1 MSISLIRA
9 QNPQAVV
16 TDGYILSLKAKDLD
30 ELIGDQV
37 RAVRELEATWKGK
50 AANAAR
56 ARAYRDIQRQH
67 RLHEILAAMASAM
80 QSGAAALVQIRQT
93 LLAWVESVSAT
104 FDVSDAGV
112 VTPRPPNDT
121 APWVAIAVTFTKL
134 IQQLIEAFFTAD
146 RQLAAN
152 LNSIAAGHVPG
163 NDPVPGPGMVD
174 PDSLNNPQLQ
184 WQQGLAGAGDPFD
197 GEGGAGVPNTD
208 LSIMGMTPEGRLFTI
223 QGDTSAGVKYDEYGN
238 PVGGPVGKRLP
249 DAEGGRNNIIF
260 WKMDEHGKWVPEEV
274 VNGPFHTDGESTI
287 PTSTFNVGDT
297 MYTSVMDVNN
307 WRDNTWQTNS
317 SQLWKSTDG
326 GRTWSKVESAVWQNS
341 AAPNNNHPFQVQS
354 FAPND
359 DGYVYM
365 YGTSDGRENDGLHVA
380 RVPVGAVEDP
390 SQYQYWTGNSFEA
403 DQNPLTSPAVV
414 GQPLSATGVGEPSVH
429 FYDNKAL
436 LTFTDDA
443 GLIYTSS
450 SVDGVTWT
458 TPQLVAD
465 QPGAYG
471 AFQSPLS
478 GGESVDISL
487 SQWNP
492 YGTNIYQI
500 QNSDT
505 RGLGAYWCHAQ
516 VN

>member
-9 QNPQAVV
+9 QNPQGVV

-30 ELIGDQV
+30 EVIGDQV
-37 RAVRELEATWKGK
+37 RALRELEANWKGE

-67 RLHEILAAMASAM
+67 RLHQILAAMAAAM

-93 LLAWVESVSAT
+93 LLAWIDSVSGA

-121 APWVAIAVTFTKL
+121 APWVAIAATFTKL

-146 RQLAAN
+146 QQLAN
-152 LNSIAAGHVPG
+152 SLKSIAAGHIPG
-163 NDPVPGPGMVD
+163 NGPTPMAGVTPPVD
-174 PDSLNNPQLQ
+174 PDSLNNPQLT
-184 WQQGLAGAGDPFD
+184 WQQSLAGAGNPYS
-197 GEGGAGVPNTD
+197 GAGGAGVPNAD
-208 LSIMGMTPEGRLFTI
+208 LSVMGMTPDGRLFTM
-223 QGDTSAGVKYDEYGN
+223 QGDTSRGID
-238 PVGGPVGKRLP
+238 PSTDGGPGAKRLP
-249 DAEGGRNNIIF
+249 EAEGGKNNILF
-260 WKMDEHGKWVPEEV
+260 WKMDEHGKWVPDEV
-274 VNGPFHTDGESTI
+274 VNSPFHTDGVSTI

-297 MYTSVMDVNN
+297 MYASVEDVNN
-307 WRDNTWQTNS
+307 WENTTWQTNA

-326 GRTWSKVESAVWQNS
+326 GRTWTPTNASWQNG
-341 AAPNNNHPFQVQS
+341 AAPNNNPFQVQS

-365 YGTSDGRENDGLHVA
+365 YGTTDGRENDGLHVA
-380 RVPVGAVEDP
+380 RVPASAVEDP
-390 SQYQYWTGNSFEA
+390 SQYQYWNGSGFDFKPEPDNQPVGRTG
-403 DQNPLTSPAVV
+403 PA
-414 GQPLSATGVGEPSVH
+414 GRDWCREPSVH

-436 LTFTDDA
+436 LTFADDT
-443 GLIYTSS
+443 GKIYTSS

-458 TPQLVAD
+458 PPQLVAD

-471 AFQSPLS
+471 VFQSPLS
-478 GGESVDISL
+478 GGSAVDVAL
-487 SQWNP
+487 TQWNP

-505 RGLGAYWCHAQ
+505 RGLGAY
-516 VN
+516 

>member
-9 QNPQAVV
+9 QNPQGVV

-134 IQQLIEAFFTAD
+134 IQQLIAAFFTAD

-505 RGLGAYWCHAQ
+505 RGLGAY
-516 VN
+516 

>member
-9 QNPQAVV
+9 QNPQGVV

-37 RAVRELEATWKGK
+37 RALRELEANWTGS

-67 RLHEILAAMASAM
+67 RMHEILAALAAAM

-121 APWVAIAVTFTKL
+121 APWVAIAATFTKL
-134 IQQLIEAFFTAD
+134 IQQLIEAFHTAD
-146 RQLAAN
+146 QQLAAS
-152 LNSIAAGHVPG
+152 LKSIAAGHVPG
-163 NDPVPGPGMVD
+163 NDPASGPGMVD

-208 LSIMGMTPEGRLFTI
+208 MSVMGMTPDGRLFTI
-223 QGDTSAGVKYDEYGN
+223 QGDTSAGVKYDQHGN
-238 PVGGPVGKRLP
+238 PVGGPEGKRLP
-249 DAEGGRNNIIF
+249 DAEGGKNNIIF
-260 WKMDEHGKWVPEEV
+260 WKMDEHGKWVPDEIV
-274 VNGPFHTDGESTI
+274 KAPFHTDGVSTI

-297 MYTSVMDVNN
+297 MYASVMDVESWNN
-307 WRDNTWQTNS
+307 QSWQTNS

-326 GRTWSKVESAVWQNS
+326 GRTWTPTTATWQNTGQ
-341 AAPNNNHPFQVQS
+341 NQPFQVQS

-365 YGTSDGRENDGLHVA
+365 YGTTDGRENDGLHVA
-380 RVPVGAVEDP
+380 RVPAAAVEDP
-390 SQYQYWTGNSFEA
+390 SQYQYWNGSGFDA
-403 DQNPLTSPAVV
+403 AQNPMTSPAVV
-414 GQPLSATGVGEPSVH
+414 DRPAMATGVGEPSVH

-436 LTFTDDA
+436 LTFADDA
-443 GLIYTSS
+443 GKIYTSS
-450 SVDGVTWT
+450 SIDGVTWT
-458 TPQLVAD
+458 APQLVAD

-471 AFQSPLS
+471 VFQSPLS
-478 GGESVDISL
+478 GGSAVDVSL

-492 YGTNIYQI
+492 YGTNLYQI

-505 RGLGAYWCHAQ
+505 RGLGAY
-516 VN
+516 

>member
-9 QNPQAVV
+9 QNPQGVV

-80 QSGAAALVQIRQT
+80 QSGAAALVQARQT

-134 IQQLIEAFFTAD
+134 IQQLIAAFFTAD

-505 RGLGAYWCHAQ
+505 RGLGAY
-516 VN
+516 